1 MGLLDKVDNLDETQ
15 PAKAK
20 PKAAK
25 AVAKA
30 KPKAAKAVA
39 KATPKAKTA
48 KPARP
53 KKAEKAR
60 DKPEKIRPTG
70 LPEGYELAGK
80 MPRYIGWLI
89 NFGWNFGVAIGLLS
103 IISTGADSDLTLGWI
118 ASLLMITINWLVLPI
133 WTGRNIGEFVSRTKY
148 INSSGN
154 KPVFIHAILNNS
166 IGFLSL
172 IGLILLMAN
181 FQNISSGGMPW
192 FITGV
197 VFILF
202 WIVNFF
208 FKRNSDFSQGTID
221 LLFSSYLVKHVSTGE
236 ETGWLA
242 RFESLG
248 DFGDKW
254 QQSSQ
259 KRQEK
264 AAEKAKAKQQ
274 AKAESED
281 IPKAKAKAVAK
292 AKPKES
298 ESSDEESED

>member
-1 MGLLDKVDNLDETQ
+1 MGLLDKVDNLDDEK
-15 PAKAK
+15 PAAAK

-39 KATPKAKTA
+39 KAKPAAA
-48 KPARP
+48 KPA
-53 KKAEKAR
+53 KAAKAAKASKSK
-60 DKPEKIRPTG
+60 DKTEKIRPTG
-70 LPEGYELAGK
+70 LPEGYELAGN

-89 NFGWNFGVAIGLLS
+89 NFAWNFGVSIGLLS
-103 IISTGADSDLTLGWI
+103 MIATGADPDLTIGWL
-118 ASLLMITINWLVLPI
+118 AAGLMIITNWLVLPI

-148 INSSGN
+148 INSSGT

-172 IGLILLMAN
+172 IGLLMMMAN

-192 FITGV
+192 FIMGI

-202 WIVNFF
+202 WIINFF

-221 LLFSSYLVKHVSTGE
+221 LLFSAYLVKHVATGD

-254 QQSSQ
+254 QERTVQ
-259 KRQEK
+259 RQEK
-264 AAEKAKAKQQ
+264 AKIKAEKKAAKDEEKKAAKDEEK
-274 AKAESED
+274 KAAEETESKSDEKDSED
-281 IPKAKAKAVAK
+281 
-292 AKPKES
+292 
-298 ESSDEESED
+298 

>member
-39 KATPKAKTA
+39 KAAPKSKS
-48 KPARP
+48 PARP
-53 KKAEKAR
+53 AKAAKAAKAK
-60 DKPEKIRPTG
+60 DKPEKIRPSG

-118 ASLLMITINWLVLPI
+118 GSLLMITLNWLVLPI

-154 KPVFIHAILNNS
+154 KPIFIHAVLNNS

-181 FQNISSGGMPW
+181 FQNISSGGMPY
-192 FITGV
+192 FVTGV

-202 WIVNFF
+202 WIINFF
-208 FKRNSDFSQGTID
+208 FKRNSDYSQGTID
-221 LLFSSYLVKHVSTGE
+221 LLFSAYLVKHVATGE

-254 QQSSQ
+254 QQSSA

-264 AAEKAKAKQQ
+264 AADKASKKAV
-274 AKAESED
+274 
-281 IPKAKAKAVAK
+281 KAKAVEK
-292 AKPKES
+292 AKPKKDESNADSS
-298 ESSDEESED
+298 ESADEKSED